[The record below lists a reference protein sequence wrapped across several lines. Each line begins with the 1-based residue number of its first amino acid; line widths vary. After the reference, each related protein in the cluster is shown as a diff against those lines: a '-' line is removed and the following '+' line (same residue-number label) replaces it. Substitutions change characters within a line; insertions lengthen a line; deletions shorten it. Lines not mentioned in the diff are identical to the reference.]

1 MIIVPETYYDEV
13 NDMMIKYYWDIDGVW
28 YSYDHITWILEY
40 NNMICD
46 KIYQE
51 NVIDS
56 NKREYEIEIEN
67 NYGEKYINQQRYIN
81 TIALFELIKRN
92 EERCNKLRN
101 IVKNIEIGLGVMDKD
116 DEQNHILKINLNLLQ
131 NQLES
136 GNKDYDEL
144 ASISN
149 SILKTPGIQNI
160 IDTPE
165 YYPTF
170 YDELPYMMY
179 PYNPTKEELKEQLCE
194 AVDNDALESFVIN
207 ESKLKKDNN
216 APTEEERKVLYKR
229 NRENQESTVP
239 EWIKNVVK

>member
-28 YSYDHITWILEY
+28 YSYDHITWILKY
-40 NNMICD
+40 DNMICD
-46 KIYQE
+46 RIYRE
-51 NVIDS
+51 NVINS

-67 NYGEKYINQQRYIN
+67 NYGEKRINQQRYIN

-116 DEQNHILKINLNLLQ
+116 DEQNH
-131 NQLES
+131 
-136 GNKDYDEL
+136 
-144 ASISN
+144 
-149 SILKTPGIQNI
+149 ILKTPGIQNI